1 MPCVLQRAWRCFYAR
16 VTLFYLKQHK
26 KYVKLA
32 LKESNVTRIGSM
44 VVPRKL
50 VRQHLKCV
58 FSHSSDCRVR
68 PAVTVECIMDF
79 PLLVV
84 DVSSHGPINWQRLV
98 SLHLN
103 LCRSWPAGTCSGGQE
118 IGLCCCARYAAS
130 ALAFASTEGG
140 GGIAGCVGVG
150 RGFLPWAAVL
160 ALSVA
165 AAPSSPS

>member
-1 MPCVLQRAWRCFYAR
+1 VPCVVQRAWRCFYAR

-103 LCRSWPAGTCSGGQE
+103 LCRSSPENLFRAPFSGPSPVSSAINCERSTPNVESLTE
-118 IGLCCCARYAAS
+118 IKMRS
-130 ALAFASTEGG
+130 
-140 GGIAGCVGVG
+140 
-150 RGFLPWAAVL
+150 
-160 ALSVA
+160 
-165 AAPSSPS
+165 